1 LLVICGIIV
10 VTLISLRQFE
20 SIEIICKDFGDLGS
34 EVDGLFVEERWVQLL
49 LVRVVENA
57 GLDDGF
63 SELGCFEVLGFVES
77 DFRILVRNVIFGD
90 EFQELFWAFLVG
102 VEIGELTNDF
112 LSDGRIFGVLLSLL
126 FILFRNCDG
135 VEILHH
141 LLVPCFGCEYTWFES
156 LKDSHTIVD
165 VFLGSFVVL
174 ERVKEDLTKLG

>member
-1 LLVICGIIV
+1 M
-10 VTLISLRQFE
+10 
-20 SIEIICKDFGDLGS
+20 
-34 EVDGLFVEERWVQLL
+34 
-49 LVRVVENA
+49 VENA

-112 LSDGRIFGVLLSLL
+112 FSDGRIFGVLLSLL

-135 VEILHH
+135 VE
-141 LLVPCFGCEYTWFES
+141 S
-156 LKDSHTIVD
+156 ALK
-165 VFLGSFVVL
+165 
-174 ERVKEDLTKLG
+174 